1 MAGAS
6 PPPLPERP
14 LKGPNKGK
22 DMTDTVLV
30 TGASGQ
36 LGRLVLDT
44 LLASGKVAPENLI
57 ATTRDTAKLSDYAA
71 RGVSVRAA
79 DFDDPASLDAAFAG
93 AGKVLIISTDALDA
107 PGKRLAQHK
116 AAVAAASKAGARHI
130 LYTSMPQP
138 DDSRVTFAPDHLG
151 TEQAIKATGIPYTIL
166 RDGWYAENLFMSLP
180 HALQTGSWY
189 TSTGEGKI
197 AHITRA
203 DTAAALAGAV
213 LNAGDESRTYTLTGT
228 KSRTAEE
235 IAAIVSDA
243 TGKPLA
249 VVHVTDTQLTEGLKA
264 AGLPEGFVPTIVSFD
279 ANTREG
285 KIAMVTSDAETLA
298 GRPLTA
304 FEDFVAANKAAFLA

>member
-1 MAGAS
+1 
-6 PPPLPERP
+6 
-14 LKGPNKGK
+14 
-22 DMTDTVLV
+22 MTDTILV

-44 LLASGKVAPENLI
+44 LLASGKVAPANLI
-57 ATTRDTAKLSDYAA
+57 ATTRDIAKLADYAA
-71 RGVSVRAA
+71 KGVAVRAA

-93 AGKVLIISTDALDA
+93 ATKVLIISTDALDT
-107 PGKRLAQHK
+107 PGKRLGQHK
-116 AAVAAASKAGARHI
+116 AAVVAAQRAGAKHI

-138 DDSRVTFAPDHLG
+138 EDSLVTFAPDHLG

-189 TSTGEGKI
+189 TSAGQGRI

-213 LNAGDESRTYTLTGT
+213 LKAGEASQTYTLTGT

-235 IAAIVSDA
+235 IAAIVSAA
-243 TGKPLA
+243 TGKSLA
-249 VVHVTDTQLTEGLKA
+249 VVHVTDAQLAEGLKA
-264 AGLPEGFVPTIVSFD
+264 AGLPEGFIPTIVSFD

-285 KIAMVTSDAETLA
+285 KIASVTNDAETLS
-298 GRPLTA
+298 GRATTS
-304 FEDFVAANKAAFLA
+304 FEDFVAASKAAFLA